1 MNKPDKREGFVSKS
15 APLPDDEPAV
25 VTGPV
30 IDNEPPVVPEPP
42 REPEPDKWPLKVRLL
57 HKRVRNMQGE
67 MISELTFR
75 EPTGGDINRLGN
87 PCQVDQYGD
96 VIIID
101 RKMMTMMAQLSGI
114 LQPFLELMDPRD
126 YNSCAYRL
134 RGFFIPN
141 PASW

>member
-1 MNKPDKREGFVSKS
+1 MNKPDKREGFVVANK
-15 APLPDDEPAV
+15 AEPQRPDEIE
-25 VTGPV
+25 TGPV
-30 IDNEPPVVPEPP
+30 IDNEPPMPDPEPVA
-42 REPEPDKWPLKVRLL
+42 ETWPVKVRLL
-57 HKRVRNMQGE
+57 HKKVRNMRGE

-87 PCQVDQYGD
+87 PCQVDQFGD

-114 LQPFLELMDPRD
+114 LQPFLEAMDPRD

-134 RGFFIPN
+134 RGFFIPD